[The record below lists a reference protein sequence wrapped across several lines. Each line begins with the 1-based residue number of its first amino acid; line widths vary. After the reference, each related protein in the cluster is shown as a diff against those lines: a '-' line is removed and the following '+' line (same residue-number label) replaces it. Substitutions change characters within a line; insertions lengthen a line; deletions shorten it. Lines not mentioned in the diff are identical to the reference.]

1 MSLLDRCMGKGRF
14 GWGKK
19 TRTFFVYTNE
29 AQTGLSQVSSYWVIL
44 HWDSCVNKDFYFVNL
59 RNIFHLEK
67 SEKVNKYLSFI
78 PEKYS
83 KSCVFCTLLILNS

>member
-1 MSLLDRCMGKGRF
+1 MDGERAVQLGQ
-14 GWGKK
+14 KK

-67 SEKVNKYLSFI
+67 SEKVNKYHSSLKNIASH
-78 PEKYS
+78 
-83 KSCVFCTLLILNS
+83 VFSARY